1 MHVHTIPPDEA
12 LAETA
17 TLSDLIEL
25 RPAAGRLPSR

>member
-17 TLSDLIEL
+17 TLFDLIEL
-25 RPAAGRLPSR
+25 RPAAG